1 MHHSTELV
9 SVVHQFSSCDAI
21 TCPVQVLVIDRVNG
35 PANVLIDTISLLLD
49 QEISVT
55 SVEEHADALRALDYY
70 QFDLVVV
77 GLHRDRPAQLA
88 ILPHVRDQHPDRPIL
103 AVGRHLPPL
112 LEQYAR
118 NYGARDVIDFP
129 ERAADLK
136 KLVARVAEKYLQ
148 FA

>member
-77 GLHRDRPAQLA
+77 GLYHDRPAQLA
-88 ILPHVRDQHPDRPIL
+88 ILPHIRDQHPDRPIL

-118 NYGARDVIDFP
+118 NFGARDVIEIP

-136 KLVARVAEKYLQ
+136 KLVACVTEKYLQ
-148 FA
+148 PV

>member
-77 GLHRDRPAQLA
+77 GLYHDRPAQLA
-88 ILPHVRDQHPDRPIL
+88 ILPHIRDEHPDRPIL

-118 NYGARDVIDFP
+118 NFGARDVIEIP

-136 KLVARVAEKYLQ
+136 KLVACVTEKYLQ
-148 FA
+148 PV